1 MRLYATIMTETSKN
15 KDMLQKILSFV
26 LRRRHYWR
34 SISFDEIA
42 ELYTSRLITM
52 FAINIVNLFAAV
64 YLYKLGYDL
73 SFIALFYGVF
83 YVLRI
88 PFAVVAA
95 KFIAY
100 FGPKHGILMANLL
113 RIPSLAAFALVP
125 LAGDH
130 ALWAIAAFGL
140 FQQLSAAAYDI
151 AYTTDFSKVKHAERA
166 GREIGTMQVIEKV
179 ARVASPIIGGIV
191 ASLWSPQA
199 TIILAAILF
208 MFSAL
213 PLFASVEPTTTKVKL
228 RVSGFPWRL
237 GLPSIISQSVIGVDY
252 VVSGMV
258 WTLFITA
265 FLFAGLHENIY
276 MALGGLASLGV
287 AVSMV
292 AAWLFGRLVDRH
304 KGNVLLVFGIVGNT
318 ITHLL
323 RPFIGTTTGVMGVS
337 VANETATSA
346 YSLAFTRILFDIADS
361 SGFRITYLMFAEI
374 MLAFGAALAC
384 GLLYSGM
391 QLLGEKNGVAA
402 LFVFTALYELIM
414 LVCRRA
420 AR

>member
-125 LAGDH
+125 VAGNH

-166 GREIGTMQVIEKV
+166 GREIGTMQVIEKI
-179 ARVASPIIGGIV
+179 ARVASPIIGGVV

-304 KGNVLLVFGIVGNT
+304 KGDVLLVFGIVGNT
-318 ITHLL
+318 ITHLF

-346 YSLAFTRILFDIADS
+346 YSLAFTRVLFDIADS

-384 GLLYSGM
+384 GLLYIGM

>member
-1 MRLYATIMTETSKN
+1 MFRKL
-15 KDMLQKILSFV
+15 LSFV

-34 SISFDEIA
+34 SVSFDEIA

-100 FGPKHGILMANLL
+100 FGPKHGILLANLL
-113 RIPSLAAFALVP
+113 RIPSLGAFALVP
-125 LAGDH
+125 IAGDN

-166 GREIGTMQVIEKV
+166 GREIGTMLVIEKI
-179 ARVASPIIGGIV
+179 ARVASPIVGGII
-191 ASLWSPQA
+191 ASMWAPQA
-199 TIILAAILF
+199 TIILAAVLF
-208 MFSAL
+208 AFSAL
-213 PLFASVEPTTTKVKL
+213 PLFASVEPTATRVKL
-228 RVSGFPWRL
+228 RITGFPWRL
-237 GLPSIISQSVIGVDY
+237 ALPSVISQSVVGVDY

-258 WTLFITA
+258 WTLFMTVFI
-265 FLFAGLHENIY
+265 FAGLHENIY

-292 AAWLFGRLVDRH
+292 AAWAFGRLVDRH
-304 KGNVLLVFGIVGNT
+304 KGDVLLMLGIVGNT
-318 ITHLL
+318 ITHLS

-346 YSLAFTRILFDIADS
+346 YSLAFTRVLFDVADS

-384 GLLYSGM
+384 GLLYIAL
-391 QLLGEKNGVAA
+391 QLLGDKNGMAA
-402 LFVFTALYELIM
+402 LFVFTAGYELIM

>member
-1 MRLYATIMTETSKN
+1 
-15 KDMLQKILSFV
+15 MLRKLISFV
-26 LRRRHYWR
+26 FRRRHYWR
-34 SISFDEIA
+34 SVSFDEIA

-64 YLYKLGYDL
+64 YLYKLGYDV
-73 SFIALFYGVF
+73 SFIALFYGAF

-125 LAGDH
+125 IAGDH

-166 GREIGTMQVIEKV
+166 GREIGTMQVIEKI
-179 ARVASPIIGGIV
+179 ARVASPIVGGVI
-191 ASLWSPQA
+191 ASMWSPQA

-208 MFSAL
+208 AFSAL

-237 GLPSIISQSVIGVDY
+237 GLPSIIAQSAVGVDY

-258 WTLFITA
+258 WTLFITV

-292 AAWLFGRLVDRH
+292 AAWIFGRLVDRH
-304 KGNVLLVFGIVGNT
+304 KGDVLLTLGIIGNT
-318 ITHLL
+318 ITHLS
-323 RPFIGTTTGVMGVS
+323 RPFVATTNGVMGVS

-346 YSLAFTRILFDIADS
+346 YSLAFTRVMFDVADS

-384 GLLYSGM
+384 GLLYLGL
-391 QLLGEKNGVAA
+391 QLLGDKNGMVAV
-402 LFVFTALYELIM
+402 FIFTAFYELLM
-414 LVCRRA
+414 LVCRGA

>member
-1 MRLYATIMTETSKN
+1 MFRKFI
-15 KDMLQKILSFV
+15 SFV
-26 LRRRHYWR
+26 FRRRHYWR
-34 SISFDEIA
+34 SVSFDEIA

-73 SFIALFYGVF
+73 SFIALFYAVF

-125 LAGDH
+125 IAGDH
-130 ALWAIAAFGL
+130 ALWAITLFGL

-166 GREIGTMQVIEKV
+166 GREIGTMQVIERI

-237 GLPSIISQSVIGVDY
+237 GLPSIISQSVVGVDY

-258 WTLFITA
+258 WTLFITV

-276 MALGGLASLGV
+276 IALGGLASLGV

-292 AAWLFGRLVDRH
+292 AAWVFGRLVDRH
-304 KGNVLLVFGIVGNT
+304 KGDVLLTLGIVGNT
-318 ITHLL
+318 ITHLF
-323 RPFIGTTTGVMGVS
+323 RPFTATTTGVMGVS

-346 YSLAFTRILFDIADS
+346 YSLAFTRVLFDIADS

-384 GLLYSGM
+384 GLMYIAM
-391 QLLGEKNGVAA
+391 QLVGDKNGMIAV
-402 LFVFTALYELIM
+402 FIFTAFYELIM

>member
-1 MRLYATIMTETSKN
+1 
-15 KDMLQKILSFV
+15 MLRKLISFV
-26 LRRRHYWR
+26 FRRRHYWR
-34 SISFDEIA
+34 SVSFDEIA

-100 FGPKHGILMANLL
+100 FGPKHGILLANLL
-113 RIPSLAAFALVP
+113 RIPSLGAFALVP
-125 LAGDH
+125 IAGDN

-166 GREIGTMQVIEKV
+166 GREIGTMLVIEKI
-179 ARVASPIIGGIV
+179 ARVASPIVGGII
-191 ASLWSPQA
+191 ASMWSPQA
-199 TIILAAILF
+199 TIILAAVLF
-208 MFSAL
+208 AFSAL
-213 PLFASVEPTTTKVKL
+213 PLFASVEPTATRVKL
-228 RVSGFPWRL
+228 RISGFQWRL
-237 GLPSIISQSVIGVDY
+237 ALPSVISQSVVGVDY

-258 WTLFITA
+258 WTLFMTVFI
-265 FLFAGLHENIY
+265 FAGLHENIY

-292 AAWLFGRLVDRH
+292 AAWVFGRLVDRH
-304 KGNVLLVFGIVGNT
+304 KGDVLLVLGIVGNT
-318 ITHLL
+318 ITHLF

-346 YSLAFTRILFDIADS
+346 YSLACYSMLPIVRA
-361 SGFRITYLMFAEI
+361 FA
-374 MLAFGAALAC
+374 LPTLC
-384 GLLYSGM
+384 SPKSCWH
-391 QLLGEKNGVAA
+391 LGRHSPAGC
-402 LFVFTALYELIM
+402 YI
-414 LVCRRA
+414 
-420 AR
+420 

>member
-1 MRLYATIMTETSKN
+1 MFRKFI
-15 KDMLQKILSFV
+15 SFV
-26 LRRRHYWR
+26 FRRRHYWR
-34 SISFDEIA
+34 SVSFDEIA

-73 SFIALFYGVF
+73 SFIALFYGAF

-125 LAGDH
+125 IAGDH

-166 GREIGTMQVIEKV
+166 GREIGTMQVIEKI

-237 GLPSIISQSVIGVDY
+237 GLPSIISQSVVGVDY

-258 WTLFITA
+258 WTLFITV

-276 MALGGLASLGV
+276 IALGGLASLGV

-292 AAWLFGRLVDRH
+292 AAWVFGRLVDRH
-304 KGNVLLVFGIVGNT
+304 KGDVLLTLGIVGNT
-318 ITHLL
+318 ITHLF
-323 RPFIGTTTGVMGVS
+323 RPFTATTTGVMGVS

-346 YSLAFTRILFDIADS
+346 YSLAFTRVLFDIADS

-384 GLLYSGM
+384 GLMYIAM
-391 QLLGEKNGVAA
+391 QLVGDKNGMIAV
-402 LFVFTALYELIM
+402 FIFTAFYELIM

>member
-1 MRLYATIMTETSKN
+1 
-15 KDMLQKILSFV
+15 MLRKLISFV
-26 LRRRHYWR
+26 FRRRHYWR
-34 SISFDEIA
+34 SVSFDEIA

-100 FGPKHGILMANLL
+100 FGPKHGILLANLL
-113 RIPSLAAFALVP
+113 RIPSLGAFALVP
-125 LAGDH
+125 IAGDN

-166 GREIGTMQVIEKV
+166 GREIGTMLVIEKI
-179 ARVASPIIGGIV
+179 ARVASPIVGGII
-191 ASLWSPQA
+191 ASMWSPQA
-199 TIILAAILF
+199 TIILAAVLF
-208 MFSAL
+208 AFSAL
-213 PLFASVEPTTTKVKL
+213 PLFASVEPTATRVKL
-228 RVSGFPWRL
+228 RISGFQWRL
-237 GLPSIISQSVIGVDY
+237 ALPSVISQSVVGVDY

-258 WTLFITA
+258 WTLFMTVFI
-265 FLFAGLHENIY
+265 FAGLHENIY

-292 AAWLFGRLVDRH
+292 AAWVFGRLVDRH
-304 KGNVLLVFGIVGNT
+304 KGDVLLVLGIVGNT
-318 ITHLL
+318 ITHLF

-346 YSLAFTRILFDIADS
+346 YSLAFTRVLFDVADS

-384 GLLYSGM
+384 GLLYIGL
-391 QLLGEKNGVAA
+391 QLLGDKNGMAA
-402 LFVFTALYELIM
+402 LFVFTAGYELIM